1 MFMSPYIWTLLVA
14 ILLYRYLPVYETNH
28 NQLILLQ
35 MDPNH
40 VKTLK
45 ELKIVQALFK
55 IEANID
61 SHMERDNNVEKIL
74 NNKEVCMCTTHWLNS
89 PASLTN
95 LLWLNV

>member
-1 MFMSPYIWTLLVA
+1 MA
-14 ILLYRYLPVYETNH
+14 ILLYRNLPAYETNH

-45 ELKIVQALFK
+45 GLKIVQALFK

-61 SHMERDNNVEKIL
+61 SHMERDNDVDEIL
-74 NNKEVCMCTTHWLNS
+74 TNKEVCVRPSNTTLNN
-89 PASLTN
+89 TKRH
-95 LLWLNV
+95 LNNTVV

>member
-1 MFMSPYIWTLLVA
+1 MSQYIWILLVA
-14 ILLYRYLPVYETNH
+14 ILLYRNFPAYETNH

-45 ELKIVQALFK
+45 GLKIVQALFK

-61 SHMERDNNVEKIL
+61 SHMERDNDVDEIL
-74 NNKEVCMCTTHWLNS
+74 TNKEVCVKVTTYLHMH
-89 PASLTN
+89 T
-95 LLWLNV
+95 